1 MFFLSDAAWRV
12 LLLLLAAVTPTMAPV
27 EAAPT
32 HTLAAACARLGVLAL
47 VYGLGTAY
55 LRRIAPR
62 YPGAA
67 ALTAI
72 TLVLA
77 PIVSAV
83 FSGERGPL
91 ARGVWVLGPLAWAA
105 LAAIAAGPLADR
117 VSPGASRKAR
127 AAVGVL
133 VVALGVG
140 SLVMARGRLGSR
152 EALWESVLV
161 IDPTNES
168 AALAVAAKDHAAHK
182 EKEALDVLLACA
194 RAHAESCPCAEAVAE
209 TAVNVGRYP
218 DARRVL
224 DATDTCA
231 RTPRRM
237 GIEAESLVGSTDAL
251 DEGAREASRVLQRAP
266 DEPHAL
272 FARAWATVQRGH
284 PADALDDAKRA
295 VELGRGIPAELLY
308 GFALFQDDDLP
319 GADVQ
324 FGHVLAEDPTV
335 IQAAYDHALVADK
348 QHRYHDAREGYLRVL
363 QLDPTSADARYNLVL
378 LTHAHGADQEARH
391 HVDEFA
397 VRHPGDG
404 RIAWLRQLVSQ
415 SGADATQTR

>member
-1 MFFLSDAAWRV
+1 MLFLSDAAWRV
-12 LLLLLAAVTPTMAPV
+12 LLLLLAAVAPAMAPV

-32 HTLAAACARLGVLAL
+32 HTFAAACARLGILGL

-55 LRRIAPR
+55 VRRIAPR

-77 PIVSAV
+77 PVVSAV

-91 ARGVWVLGPLAWAA
+91 ARGVGVLGPLAWAA
-105 LAAIAAGPLADR
+105 LAAIAAGPAADGVLAD
-117 VSPGASRKAR
+117 ASRRAR
-127 AAVGVL
+127 TGLGLA
-133 VVALGVG
+133 VVALGVV
-140 SLVMARGRLGSR
+140 SLVVARGRLGSR
-152 EALWESVLV
+152 EALWDSVLA
-161 IDPTNES
+161 IDPTHES
-168 AALAVAAKDHAAHK
+168 AALAVAARHHAAHQDK
-182 EKEALDVLLACA
+182 DALDVLLSCTK
-194 RAHAESCPCAEAVAE
+194 AHADSCPCAESAAE
-209 TAVNVGRYP
+209 IAVNLGRYP

-224 DATDTCA
+224 DASDACP

-251 DEGAREASRVLQRAP
+251 DEGAREASRVLERAP
-266 DEPHAL
+266 DEPHAR

-295 VELGRGIPAELLY
+295 VELGRGMPAELLY
-308 GFALFQDDDLP
+308 GFALFQDNDLA

-324 FGHVLAEDPTV
+324 FAHVLAEDPTV
-335 IQAAYDHALVADK
+335 VQAAYDHALVADK

-363 QLDPTSADARYNLVL
+363 QLDPSSADARYNLVL
-378 LTHAHGADQEARH
+378 LTHSHGADQEARH
-391 HVDEFA
+391 HLDELA
-397 VRHPGDG
+397 ARHPGDA
-404 RIAWLRQLVSQ
+404 RLAWLRQLVSPPAAAT
-415 SGADATQTR
+415 GAQ